1 MFGKDLLIKKY
12 PYLAYSP
19 NLMEYFGI
27 IGYTEKFVPQI
38 LDSYKKKRNDYSPKI
53 LS

>member
-19 NLMEYFGI
+19 NLIEYFSI
-27 IGYTEKFVPQI
+27 IGYHENFV
-38 LDSYKKKRNDYSPKI
+38 
-53 LS
+53 